1 MRLAIPFLLLLFALP
16 LAAQSKPWLGLK
28 LEVVEAADAQKL
40 GIEGG
45 LKVTRVDKGS
55 PAEAAGVEL
64 GDIVLS
70 AGEKTI
76 KSIEDMQAVM
86 GGMRAGDFLSL
97 GVRRANGRNE
107 PLMVTLGSESDK
119 DDKFKDDARVKELRE
134 KLRELDAERRR
145 VQDDLDERLRQLRE
159 GKANPETQPQPER
172 PQPETPETPRPEPKP
187 VERTEVKVTMGA
199 SFKNLG
205 VEDAR
210 KLGLEGGVTVTDV
223 SQGGPAAEGG
233 LQEGDIISHIGGE
246 AVTGT
251 GDLRTILARHKAGD
265 AIEISVLR
273 NGKKQKLTVLLRAR

>member
-1 MRLAIPFLLLLFALP
+1 MKLAIPFLLLLLAVP
-16 LAAQSKPWLGLK
+16 VAAQAKPWLGIK
-28 LEVVEAADAQKL
+28 AEVVEAAEANRL

-55 PAEAAGVEL
+55 PAAVAGVEV

-70 AGEKTI
+70 AGEKTV
-76 KSIEDMQAVM
+76 KTIEDMQSVM
-86 GGMRAGDFLSL
+86 AGMRAGDFLSL

-107 PLMVTLGSESDK
+107 PLLVTLGSENDK
-119 DDKFKDDARVKELRE
+119 DDKFKDDNRVKELRE
-134 KLRELDAERRR
+134 RLRELDSERRR
-145 VQDDLDERLRQLRE
+145 VQDELDERLRQLRE

-172 PQPETPETPRPEPKP
+172 PQPETPESPKP
-187 VERTEVKVTMGA
+187 EAKPIERTEVKVTLGA

-210 KLGLEGGVTVTDV
+210 KIGLEGGVTVTEI
-223 SQGGPAAEGG
+223 SQGGPAAEAG
-233 LQEGDIISHIGGE
+233 LQAGDVISHVGGE

-265 AIEISVLR
+265 AIELSLLR
-273 NGKKQKLTVLLRAR
+273 NGKRQKLTVVLRAR